1 MQEKYLSQVSPRD
14 LSVRAS
20 SIAHPVHYFSH
31 PRYPVQRNHSMSSTR
46 LEFSGSGPLDC
57 RVKDKSRTPFFSITT
72 PTHTSLFKDHYN
84 ALFAEMTSS
93 NGSYSIIMHKASTVT
108 KPLNELVEVSTN
120 NGGSGYSRIS
130 PHLEFLPLTNARWP
144 DQVFEY

>member
-46 LEFSGSGPLDC
+46 LTFSGSNPLHC
-57 RVKDKSRTPFFSITT
+57 LVEDKFCTTLFTITT
-72 PTHTSLFKDHYN
+72 ISQTTTFKTSCNLV
-84 ALFAEMTSS
+84 FATII
-93 NGSYSIIMHKASTVT
+93 GCKHSYRIITYKRLAVI
-108 KPLNELVEVSTN
+108 KPLNELVEVSTHN
-120 NGGSGYSRIS
+120 EGQGYSRIS
-130 PHLEFLPLTNARWP
+130 PHLEFLHLTNARWP